1 MYDKNMQ
8 PTTHSED
15 TALLPEKPKDSDKH
29 CTHPACTIAP
39 DGRWTMVVHNDD
51 GTLTTMAEVIEREC
65 TDADFPAAI
74 REMMRRND
82 EMMTWTVFE
91 NCKPGW
97 VRSTLQTLAIPPFC
111 VGVLVNY
118 LRLRWEMSGQRRRE
132 GQGERRQPSL
142 PV

>member
-29 CTHPACTIAP
+29 CTHPAYTIAP

-51 GTLTTMAEVIEREC
+51 GTLTTMAEVIAREF
-65 TDADFPAAI
+65 DNSDFPTAI
-74 REMMRRND
+74 RKMSRRND

-91 NCKPGW
+91 GCKPEW
-97 VRSTLQTLAIPPFC
+97 FRSTLQTLAIPPFC
-111 VGVLVNY
+111 IGVLVKY
-118 LRLRWEMSGQRRRE
+118 LGLRWEMSGQRQRGRE
-132 GQGERRQPSL
+132 EER
-142 PV
+142 